1 MRSPAHRLTDAEGA
15 LLDEIAILARRE
27 GPEVPIKDLELRLE
41 ERGFSDAQTRRALMS
56 LLRRGQV
63 SLSGAKRVASRS
75 RGRCGRTATP
85 KAASLY
91 SGWRRTKSTTKLQ
104 AGTILKP
111 RRRASSSAP
120 RTSSEP
126 MPCPSSSLGTSVWVK
141 TSRSPCW

>member
-1 MRSPAHRLTDAEGA
+1 LTDAEGA

-75 RGRCGRTATP
+75 EGLRP
-85 KAASLY
+85 DSQL
-91 SGWRRTKSTTKLQ
+91 
-104 AGTILKP
+104 
-111 RRRASSSAP
+111 
-120 RTSSEP
+120 
-126 MPCPSSSLGTSVWVK
+126 
-141 TSRSPCW
+141 